1 MNLSLSDEQLEFQNT
16 FRRFCEEE
24 IAPNVDCIEHEGISS
39 EILKKLG
46 SAGYLGLL
54 HPSEF
59 GGQDAT
65 FLTTVLAQSILA
77 YHCGS
82 TFFSAG
88 ASAGLFGLPIAHF
101 GSEDQKRK
109 YLPSL
114 ISGESVG
121 SLAVTESG
129 SGSDVASLATTLVRH
144 DSHLLLNGSKSYIT
158 NAPNAD
164 FALVLAR
171 YCKDGH
177 KPTGASGLTLCI
189 VDLAAKGVSRGKA
202 LKKMGL
208 RGSPTGELFFDNVSI
223 SESQILGKPGAG
235 FRQTMKVFDWER
247 LSMGAYCLGV
257 MEACL
262 DESRGFARKRKSF
275 GRMIAKH
282 QSVAFML
289 ADIKTRLE
297 ASRWM
302 LLETAWLFD
311 QAQGAGKMQHNGEIL
326 EMSARASELKL
337 MTSQYARE
345 CTNLAVQ
352 IHGGAGY
359 MDEYK
364 VSRLYRDIKI
374 SEIGGGTSEIQKQII
389 ARAEARRSTVA

>member
-1 MNLSLSDEQLEFQNT
+1 MDLILDEEQIEFQQT
-16 FRRFCEEE
+16 FRKFCEQE
-24 IAPNVDCIEHEGISS
+24 IAPLADCIEAEGIQN
-39 EILKKLG
+39 EVYRKLG

-54 HPSEF
+54 HPEQY
-59 GGQDAT
+59 GGQGAS
-65 FLTTVLAQSILA
+65 FLTAVLAQSALA

-82 TFFSAG
+82 TFFSSG
-88 ASAGLFGLPIAHF
+88 ASAGLAGLPISHF
-101 GSEDQKRK
+101 GSEEQKARF
-109 YLPSL
+109 LPGL
-114 ISGESVG
+114 ISGQSVG
-121 SLAVTESG
+121 CLAVTESG
-129 SGSDVASLATTLVRH
+129 SGSDVASIATTLKRQPAG
-144 DSHLLLNGSKSYIT
+144 LLLNGNKAYIT

-171 YCKDGH
+171 YCRDGQI
-177 KPTGASGLTLCI
+177 PSGASGLTLCI
-189 VDLAAKGVSRGKA
+189 VDLHSAGVSRGQP

-208 RGSPTGELFFDNVSI
+208 RGSPTGELFFDNVEI
-223 SESQILGKPGAG
+223 PEANILGRPGAG
-235 FRQTMKVFDWER
+235 FRQTMKAFDWER

-262 DESRGFARKRKSF
+262 DESRSFAKKRKSF
-275 GRMIAKH
+275 GRAISRH

-297 ASRWM
+297 ASRLM
-302 LLETAWLFD
+302 LFETAWLFD
-311 QAQGAGKMQHNGEIL
+311 RAGGSGKLEHNGEIL
-326 EMSARASELKL
+326 ELSARASELKL

-359 MDEYK
+359 MEEYR

-389 ARAEARRSTVA
+389 ARAETRRSAAV